1 MRKQK
6 KTEKKIKKK
15 KGEEWLPLGQYIVW
29 YELRGPTALNSLAI
43 IEHRRASN

>member
-1 MRKQK
+1 MRKKKKQK
-6 KTEKKIKKK
+6 KRLRK